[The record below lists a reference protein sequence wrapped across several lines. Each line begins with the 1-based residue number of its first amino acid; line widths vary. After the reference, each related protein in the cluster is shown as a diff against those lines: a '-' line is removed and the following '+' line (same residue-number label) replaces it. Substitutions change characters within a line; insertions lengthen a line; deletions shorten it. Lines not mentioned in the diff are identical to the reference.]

1 MVRSLII
8 GAALALSL
16 AAVSALGEEAA
27 PVPFGQRGLIY
38 ELGPKLPEPE
48 KEALTDPR
56 FAAAGRY
63 TTARQIS
70 AVAAAL
76 LIIAALAALY
86 FSGAGRRLARLGR
99 GRTFATTLIMAG
111 VVGAAVAVPLLL
123 AAAVRAGFLRAAGGE
138 PSAAVILIAPLCY
151 GVAAGAFALAVGAA
165 RAIWP
170 RTWWI
175 AATFAVVVAAVFW
188 AFLLPL
194 PPITEPSSPTGG
206 FLLERVQY
214 LSAQYQMPPY
224 KVAVER
230 RPPADEIIASASS
243 PARRVVV
250 LSAGAE
256 SLGRY
261 EAEVFLAA
269 AVTRAEATRNS
280 LVGAAA
286 LIFFMGSLIAA
297 DAVAVALARRR
308 GADAAAPAGLLPFA
322 AFLVALWSAALVL
335 CNVWNRH
342 LWLEADEEVVR
353 LTRKPIAAVTLYYEE
368 ARANLA
374 AAEPNPV
381 LHFLVDAKP
390 SPAERAAR
398 ARRLRRELASQ
409 YKNAARPSRVRSRRY
424 PPQS

>member
-1 MVRSLII
+1 MLSFVIMARLFII

-16 AAVSALGEEAA
+16 AAVSAHGEEAET
-27 PVPFGQRGLIY
+27 VPMGQRDLIY

-48 KEALTDPR
+48 KEAQTDPR

-76 LIIAALAALY
+76 LIIGALAALY
-86 FSGAGRRLARLGR
+86 FSGAGARLAGLGR
-99 GRTFATTLIMAG
+99 GRPFAATLITAG
-111 VVGAAVAVPLLL
+111 VVGAAVGVPLLL
-123 AAAVRAGFLRAAGGE
+123 GAAVRGAFLHAAGGE
-138 PSAAVILIAPLCY
+138 PSAAVVLVKPLCC
-151 GVAAGAFALAVGAA
+151 GAAAGAFALAVGAG
-165 RAIWP
+165 REVWP

-194 PPITEPSSPTGG
+194 PPAAEPSSPTAG
-206 FLLERVQY
+206 FLLERAQY

-224 KVAVER
+224 KIAVER
-230 RPPADEIIASASS
+230 RPPADELVAAASS

-250 LSAGAE
+250 VSAGAE

-269 AVTRAEATRNS
+269 AVTRAEERRNS
-280 LVGAAA
+280 LLVAVA
-286 LIFFMGSLIAA
+286 LVLLMGSLIAA
-297 DAVAVALARRR
+297 DAFAGALARRR
-308 GADAAAPAGLLPFA
+308 GADAGAPAGLLPFA

-342 LWLEADEEVVR
+342 FWLKADEEVVR

-374 AAEPNPV
+374 AAEPNAA

-390 SPAERAAR
+390 SPAERAAL
-398 ARRLRRELASQ
+398 ARRLRRELA
-409 YKNAARPSRVRSRRY
+409 NP
-424 PPQS
+424 

>member
-1 MVRSLII
+1 MLSFTAMTRLVII

-16 AAVSALGEEAA
+16 AAVSAFGAEAA
-27 PVPFGQRGLIY
+27 PAAPGQRDLIY

-48 KEALTDPR
+48 KEAQTDPR

-70 AVAAAL
+70 TLAAAL
-76 LIIAALAALY
+76 LIIGALAALY
-86 FSGAGRRLARLGR
+86 FSGAGGRLARLGR
-99 GRTFATTLIMAG
+99 SRPFATTLIMAG

-123 AAAVRAGFLRAAGGE
+123 GAAVRGAFLRAAGGE
-138 PSAAVILIAPLCY
+138 PSAAVILIKPLCY
-151 GVAAGAFALAVGAA
+151 GVAAAAFALAVGTA

-194 PPITEPSSPTGG
+194 PPAAEPSSPTGG
-206 FLLERVQY
+206 FLLERAQY
-214 LSAQYQMPPY
+214 LSAQYQTPPY
-224 KVAVER
+224 KIAVER
-230 RPPADEIIASASS
+230 RPPADKLVAASSS

-250 LSAGAE
+250 VSAGAE

-269 AVTRAEATRNS
+269 AIARAEATRKS
-280 LVGAAA
+280 LLGAAA
-286 LIFFMGSLIAA
+286 LVFLMASLIAA
-297 DAVAVALARRR
+297 DAFAGALARRR
-308 GADAAAPAGLLPFA
+308 GADVAAPAGLLPFA
-322 AFLVALWSAALVL
+322 AVLVALWTAALVL
-335 CNVWNRH
+335 CNIWSRH
-342 LWLEADEEVVR
+342 LWLEIDEEVVS

-368 ARANLA
+368 ARANLV
-374 AAEPNPV
+374 AAEPNAV

-390 SPAERAAR
+390 SPAERAAQ
-398 ARRLRRELASQ
+398 ARRLRRELAAQ
-409 YKNAARPSRVRSRRY
+409 
-424 PPQS
+424 

>member
-86 FSGAGRRLARLGR
+86 FSGVGRRLARLGR

-138 PSAAVILIAPLCY
+138 PSAAVILITPLCY
-151 GVAAGAFALAVGAA
+151 GLAAGAFALAVGAA

-194 PPITEPSSPTGG
+194 PPTAEPSSPTGG

-250 LSAGAE
+250 VSAGAE

-280 LVGAAA
+280 LIGAAA

-297 DAVAVALARRR
+297 DAAAVALARRR

-409 YKNAARPSRVRSRRY
+409 
-424 PPQS
+424 

>member
-1 MVRSLII
+1 MLSFVTMTRLTII
-8 GAALALSL
+8 GAFLALSL
-16 AAVSALGEEAA
+16 AAASAQGEEAA
-27 PVPFGQRGLIY
+27 PPPLGQRGLIY

-70 AVAAAL
+70 TVAAAL

-86 FSGAGRRLARLGR
+86 FSGTGRRLARLGR
-99 GRTFATTLIMAG
+99 GRPLATTLIMAG

-123 AAAVRAGFLRAAGGE
+123 AAAVRGGFLRAAGGE
-138 PSAAVILIAPLCY
+138 PSAAVILITPLCY
-151 GVAAGAFALAVGAA
+151 GVAAGALTLTVGAT

-170 RTWWI
+170 RTWWM
-175 AATFAVVVAAVFW
+175 AATFSVVVAAVFW

-194 PPITEPSSPTGG
+194 PPAAEPSSPTGG

-250 LSAGAE
+250 VSAGAE

-280 LVGAAA
+280 LLAAAA
-286 LIFFMGSLIAA
+286 LVFFMASLIAA
-297 DAVAVALARRR
+297 DAGAGALARRR
-308 GADAAAPAGLLPFA
+308 GADADAPAGLLPFA
-322 AFLVALWSAALVL
+322 AFLVALWAAALVVF
-335 CNVWNRH
+335 NVWSRH
-342 LWLEADEEVVR
+342 LWLDADEEVVR

-374 AAEPNPV
+374 AAEPNAV
-381 LHFLVDAKP
+381 LHFLVDGKP

-409 YKNAARPSRVRSRRY
+409 
-424 PPQS
+424 

>member
-1 MVRSLII
+1 MLSFVTLTRLAIIAAFLAVSLIAVFAQGE
-8 GAALALSL
+8 GA
-16 AAVSALGEEAA
+16 ETI
-27 PVPFGQRGLIY
+27 PMGQRGLIY

-76 LIIAALAALY
+76 LIIAVLAALH
-86 FSGAGRRLARLGR
+86 FSGAGGRLARLGR

-123 AAAVRAGFLRAAGGE
+123 AAAVRGGFLRAAGGE
-138 PSAAVILIAPLCY
+138 PSAAVILIKPLCY
-151 GVAAGAFALAVGAA
+151 GVAAGAFALTVGAA
-165 RAIWP
+165 RAIWS

-194 PPITEPSSPTGG
+194 PPAAEPSSPTGG

-230 RPPADEIIASASS
+230 RPPADEIIAAASP

-250 LSAGAE
+250 VSAGAE

-280 LVGAAA
+280 FLGAAA
-286 LIFFMGSLIAA
+286 LIFFMASLIAA
-297 DAVAVALARRR
+297 DAFGRALTRRL
-308 GADAAAPAGLLPFA
+308 GGDADPPAGLLPFA
-322 AFLVALWSAALVL
+322 AFLVALWAAALVL

-368 ARANLA
+368 ARANLV

-398 ARRLRRELASQ
+398 ARRLRRELA
-409 YKNAARPSRVRSRRY
+409 NR
-424 PPQS
+424 